1 VLCSDKTGTLTLNE
15 LTVGAIR
22 PVRPG
27 YAEADVLGFAALA
40 SSADG
45 QDLIDFAIRRMWAN
59 DKRARCAPSA
69 ATNFKP
75 FDPADKMAEATAVDD
90 QGREIRIIKGAP
102 AAVIPFAPISSEAA
116 AELDE
121 LTRAGYRTLAV
132 AVGPGGSLELIGFI
146 AFSDPPRPDSAEL
159 LAELRSLGVL
169 AVMVTG
175 DAAATDTTV
184 AHAIGLNGT
193 VCPPGKISESVGPD
207 NFAIYAGV
215 FPEQKF
221 QLMRHSSARATPSA
235 CAVTAPMTR
244 RLFGKPKWASPCR
257 PQPMW
262 PRLLPALC

>member
-90 QGREIRIIKGAP
+90 QGREIRWISNARGGCRSRR
-102 AAVIPFAPISSEAA
+102 FARTDRLYRLQRSAA
-116 AELDE
+116 ARLSRIAGGVA
-121 LTRAGYRTLAV
+121 LARRACRHGDRRRRRNRHY
-132 AVGPGGSLELIGFI
+132 S
-146 AFSDPPRPDSAEL
+146 
-159 LAELRSLGVL
+159 RSR
-169 AVMVTG
+169 
-175 DAAATDTTV
+175 D
-184 AHAIGLNGT
+184 
-193 VCPPGKISESVGPD
+193 
-207 NFAIYAGV
+207 
-215 FPEQKF
+215 
-221 QLMRHSSARATPSA
+221 
-235 CAVTAPMTR
+235 
-244 RLFGKPKWASPCR
+244 WA
-257 PQPMW
+257 
-262 PRLLPALC
+262 